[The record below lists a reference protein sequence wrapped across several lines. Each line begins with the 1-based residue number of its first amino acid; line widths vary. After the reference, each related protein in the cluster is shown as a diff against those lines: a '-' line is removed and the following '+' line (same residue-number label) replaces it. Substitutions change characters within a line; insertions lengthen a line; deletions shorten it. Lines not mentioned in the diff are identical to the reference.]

1 MSKPEKPSADISISV
16 GGSNFGALWVGD
28 QNRVIVNAKTGA
40 TTVLTPEDVRGL
52 ADAVTTLRE
61 RVASEAPS
69 AQREAALAQVD
80 RLQAAILP
88 APEVNKMKEVR
99 DWVVKHLPSLLGA
112 FATFFVNPILGQVV
126 EASGEM
132 AAAAFRSHFG
142 VS

>member
-1 MSKPEKPSADISISV
+1 MSKPEKPGAGISISV
-16 GGSNFGALWVGD
+16 GGSNLGALWVGD
-28 QNRVIVNAKTGA
+28 HNRVIVNAKTGA
-40 TTVLTPEDVRGL
+40 TTVLTREDVRGL

-80 RLQAAILP
+80 HLQAAILP

-132 AAAAFRSHFG
+132 AASAFRSHFG